1 MPHTLLALT
10 MTNPRFWNRFMRVL
24 PWAVTVGVCFVV
36 TGLLTGIKYLQYAN
50 AMAMV
55 ESFPPPYS
63 VVSAE
68 NVATTEWTPVRRLTG
83 TVRAPQFVQIAAE
96 ATGRVI
102 ELPAAAGHIVN
113 TGDIVLKLFDEDLKA
128 QRDALVAD
136 LNLVKVQLERVQKL
150 KQQSLA
156 SQDQLD
162 TLLARGESLRAQIA
176 STDAQLS
183 RLTLRAP
190 FTGRLG
196 IYTQSVGDL
205 IRTGDILTT
214 LTGVSSARWID
225 FKIPQGVARVSPGD
239 TVRIMSLNDELLGEA
254 TIIAVSDALTSGLRA
269 YDVRAEIEDA
279 SLRHGELVLV
289 EVRTRDARITFSLPG
304 PAVRWDIEGPHVFVL
319 RDAEPNA
326 HVRHRAELRRI
337 SVLGDQDGRVI
348 ALGDIKEGE
357 TIAFNG
363 AFKLSDDSLVK
374 IAGEDRGR

>member
-1 MPHTLLALT
+1 
-10 MTNPRFWNRFMRVL
+10 MRVL

-162 TLLARGESLRAQIA
+162 TLLARGESLTRANRINRCATESAHSSGSLHWQTRHLYPI
-176 STDAQLS
+176 
-183 RLTLRAP
+183 
-190 FTGRLG
+190 GR
-196 IYTQSVGDL
+196 
-205 IRTGDILTT
+205 R
-214 LTGVSSARWID
+214 
-225 FKIPQGVARVSPGD
+225 PH
-239 TVRIMSLNDELLGEA
+239 
-254 TIIAVSDALTSGLRA
+254 SDG
-269 YDVRAEIEDA
+269 
-279 SLRHGELVLV
+279 
-289 EVRTRDARITFSLPG
+289 
-304 PAVRWDIEGPHVFVL
+304 
-319 RDAEPNA
+319 
-326 HVRHRAELRRI
+326 
-337 SVLGDQDGRVI
+337 
-348 ALGDIKEGE
+348 
-357 TIAFNG
+357 
-363 AFKLSDDSLVK
+363 
-374 IAGEDRGR
+374 

>member
-1 MPHTLLALT
+1 
-10 MTNPRFWNRFMRVL
+10 MRVL
-24 PWAVTVGVCFVV
+24 PWAITVGVCFVV

-63 VVSAE
+63 VVSAK

-102 ELPAAAGHIVN
+102 ELPAAAGHIVK
-113 TGDIVLKLFDEDLKA
+113 TGDIVLKLFNEDLKA

-136 LNLVKVQLERVQKL
+136 LNLIKVQLERVQKL

-326 HVRHRAELRRI
+326 HVKHRAELRRI

-357 TIAFNG
+357 TVAFNG
-363 AFKLSDDSLVK
+363 ACKLSDDSLVR
-374 IAGEDRGR
+374 IAGEERGQ